1 MSKFEFSCSFVAMVT
16 HYVKKTMYFILVREM
31 YFLSSV
37 LKFLAYVAF
46 LRFYALNEDFLT
58 MKNNIF

>member
-1 MSKFEFSCSFVAMVT
+1 
-16 HYVKKTMYFILVREM
+16 MYFILVREM

-46 LRFYALNEDFLT
+46 LRFYALNEDFF
-58 MKNNIF
+58 NNEKQHILNLILL

>member
-1 MSKFEFSCSFVAMVT
+1 
-16 HYVKKTMYFILVREM
+16 MYFILVREM

-58 MKNNIF
+58 MKNNIFWTWYYYKER